1 MTPQT
6 FSKIFWK
13 QYLLLEKDFLETDEF
28 VTIDKSNFKTFS
40 SRYTYLFLNICS
52 EIDSIAEEYCKV
64 VKAPSKVKNI
74 LQKMTVIVNDDPKI
88 KDQRVSTKYPYEIIN
103 FVPFAGFDSES
114 AAGWWQDYNL
124 VKHFRADVPEKGIPN
139 YQRAHL
145 KNVMTPS
152 PPSTSSARIS
162 TNSLSNPTC
171 NWNRQGCLNNGT
183 VIALQKLSDRLNDRI
198 TIGLMIG

>member
-1 MTPQT
+1 MCNLFFVKQAFVFIVIFYGLLIFP
-6 FSKIFWK
+6 KIIWK

-139 YQRAHL
+139 YQLAHL
-145 KNVMTPS
+145 KNVMNALAALYILCRNLYKLLGESDLQLEPS
-152 PPSTSSARIS
+152 
-162 TNSLSNPTC
+162 
-171 NWNRQGCLNNGT
+171 
-183 VIALQKLSDRLNDRI
+183 KLFE
-198 TIGLMIG
+198 

>member
-1 MTPQT
+1 ML
-6 FSKIFWK
+6 FLVVAWK
-13 QYLLLEKDFLETDEF
+13 QFLLLEKDFLETDEF

-40 SRYTYLFLNICS
+40 SRYTYLFLNTCS

-74 LQKMTVIVNDDPKI
+74 LQKMTVIVTDDPKI

-114 AAGWWQDYNL
+114 AAGSWQDYNL

-145 KNVMTPS
+145 KNVMNALAALYILCQNLYKLLGESDLQLEPS
-152 PPSTSSARIS
+152 
-162 TNSLSNPTC
+162 
-171 NWNRQGCLNNGT
+171 
-183 VIALQKLSDRLNDRI
+183 KLFE
-198 TIGLMIG
+198 